1 MSDTEP
7 TKPSHRS
14 LASKRTRQLFFGAL
28 IVIPFA
34 IILLVWKF
42 PDLWVF
48 DVSEWYLF
56 GPGFAIILVG
66 FLLTVLNWRC
76 PECKAYLGREFR
88 PRNCRTCGVLF
99 D

>member
-1 MSDTEP
+1 MFDAEP
-7 TKPSHRS
+7 IKPRHRS
-14 LASKRTRQLFFGAL
+14 LAPKRMRQVLLSAL

-56 GPGFAIILVG
+56 DAGFAIILVG
-66 FLLTVLNWRC
+66 FLLTYLNWRC
-76 PECKAYLGREFR
+76 PECNAYLGREFR
-88 PRNCRTCGVLF
+88 PRNCRACGALF